1 MMIEGLMQVFS
12 SGSFIPHGHC
22 YLWQPGLV
30 WLHILSDSL
39 IAIAYYSI
47 PLTLFYFV
55 QKRQDLPFDWI
66 FLLFGAFIVSCGTTH
81 LMEIWTLWHPVYWLS
96 GLLKASTAAISVYTA
111 VMLVRLMPKALALPS
126 PMQLKSINQ
135 SLEQQMRDRQQAE
148 AQVRQ
153 LNQELE
159 AKVAARTLELEN
171 SMAQVSDYV
180 ERVTLAM
187 DAARLGSWDWN
198 LETNVVLWNA
208 YHEILWGYPP
218 GTPERT
224 YEDWRRRVHPDDLP
238 QIEATVQAAMAA
250 QTDLRV
256 EYRILWED
264 GSQHWIAAF
273 GRFYYDAQQQPQRMV
288 GMVQD
293 ITERKQTEAS
303 LHLSEERLRLATE
316 AADIGMWFWDLA
328 MDDLVWTTRCKTLFG
343 LAPNA
348 PMSYPRFLEILHPD
362 DRDRT
367 HQAVQTAIQQQQ
379 DYYIEYRC
387 IWPDQSVHWIVAR
400 GRALYD
406 DQGKPMRMMGMT
418 QDITDRKQ
426 AEVELKERTYELSQ
440 LNMLLVQANALINQ
454 RNQELDQFA
463 HIVSHD
469 LKAPLRAIANLSEW
483 IEEDLADQVPPE
495 TKQSLDLLRSRVHRM
510 EALIN
515 GLLAYAK
522 INHQNTPSETFAVG
536 DLLHEI
542 IDSLDIPPEFTV
554 QIPADLP
561 TLNTSRLLLNQVLTN
576 LISNA
581 IKHHDR
587 PDGRVEITVQP
598 QSHGYEFTIADDG
611 PGIAPKHHERVFGI
625 FQTLAS
631 RDQKES
637 TGVGLAIVK
646 KIVQRIGGHIQL
658 ESQPNQGATFRFTW
672 LPS

>member
-598 QSHGYEFTIADDG
+598 QSHGYEFIIADDG